1 MLPFGQPTASRSRF
15 LNVRFFLFVLV
26 FFFCSYLL
34 LYVYLDRDVGRNWSG
49 VDVDDYC
56 LKRNKWG
63 GFDDRVAEQRRIFAS
78 VREEHLE
85 VLRKF
90 EETSHEFAKLMQL
103 IPQKQDE
110 LEQLNQKIEMLK
122 LAARELQD
130 QRNVRLFL
138 PHSPLWPP
146 KEAERKDVEDGEKR
160 RFATIEEA
168 FDFSRCSIS
177 TRFRVF
183 VYERKSFAD
192 EHAAR
197 LYDELRKLP
206 YRTEDPTKACV
217 FAGIVEKGED
227 PRRLSEWKENGRN
240 HLLFLT
246 TAADSANFG
255 AAIVVAENLT
265 NPRPRMDHQLLL
277 DVDAPDSAEWTKL
290 PALLPRDNKFLLSY
304 QSATRPPALI
314 AEDLERMRKSAG
326 DSLDAVHFELSCTP
340 AESNGLCGSRSSRLE
355 LIKRSLFTLIFDH
368 EPNFQRRVFESLLGG
383 SIPLILSS
391 GHTSLPFDGLLD
403 WRLAVV
409 RLPSSRLPEV
419 HFIAR
424 SFSTADTLEMRR
436 KGANNLINSKV
447 LVRAVLAS
455 VRHSLQMPGEDEAN
469 AVVAAPAFRSGFSPP
484 HELPIT
490 PKPGVLLDEEY
501 VGPLEQPIDSA
512 AYHSNMSALG
522 MYTYELWNKHP
533 HFVDA
538 SPEFLAFAAALPSGA
553 EFDEA
558 ASSGMR
564 PIAPGSG
571 QEFSLALGGNRIREQ
586 FTIVILTH
594 NRDDVLAV
602 MLEKINRCPYVNRV
616 LVVWNNPDREP
627 PDSWPKLH
635 VPVLFIKAERNSLNN
650 RFLPYDQIRTEAVLS
665 LDDDIDFKAPEI
677 VFAFRVWR
685 ENRERIVG
693 LPARYHARYGD
704 ELFYNSNHTCQ
715 LSMILTGAAFLHK
728 SYFYAYSNQMPA
740 IIREKVDEWMNCED
754 LAMNFLVAHLT
765 RRPPIKA
772 TNKWTIR
779 CPTCP
784 ETLSGDAG
792 HFDKRSRCIRFFV
805 EVYGYNPLMFTQFRA
820 DSVLYRTRV
829 PVNHQKCFRFV

>member
-1 MLPFGQPTASRSRF
+1 MSAG
-15 LNVRFFLFVLV
+15 
-26 FFFCSYLL
+26 
-34 LYVYLDRDVGRNWSG
+34 VGVECN
-49 VDVDDYC
+49 DVDDYC

-63 GFDDRVAEQRRIFAS
+63 GFEDRLAEQRRIFAS

-138 PHSPLWPP
+138 PHAPLWPP
-146 KEAERKDVEDGEKR
+146 KTTDR
-160 RFATIEEA
+160 RARRGQYVPPSSFC
-168 FDFSRCSIS
+168 FHFSSRVFLFVSSRCSIS

-183 VYERKSFAD
+183 VYEKKSFAD

-197 LYDELRKLP
+197 LYDQLRKLP

-217 FAGIVEKGED
+217 FAGIVEKGDD
-227 PRRLSEWKENGRN
+227 PRRLSEWKESGRN

-246 TAADSANFG
+246 TPADSADFG

-265 NPRPRMDHQLLL
+265 NPRKRMDHQLML
-277 DVDAPDSAEWTKL
+277 DVDALDSAEWTKL

-304 QSATRPPALI
+304 QSTTPLTAPLI
-314 AEDLERMRKSAG
+314 AEDLERLTEIGRRFAG
-326 DSLDAVHFELSCTP
+326 
-340 AESNGLCGSRSSRLE
+340 
-355 LIKRSLFTLIFDH
+355 
-368 EPNFQRRVFESLLGG
+368 RR
-383 SIPLILSS
+383 
-391 GHTSLPFDGLLD
+391 GHSSLPFDGLLD

-409 RLPSSRLPEV
+409 QLPLARLPEV

-436 KGANNLINSKV
+436 KGRFFLENYLINSKD
-447 LVRAVLAS
+447 LMFPFSSRARRL
-455 VRHSLQMPGEDEAN
+455 
-469 AVVAAPAFRSGFSPP
+469 SPP
-484 HELPIT
+484 SATRCRCPARTRRTRWSPLRPSARASRRPKSSPIT

-501 VGPLEQPIDSA
+501 VGALEQPIDSA
-512 AYHSNMSALG
+512 AYHSNMSAIG
-522 MYTYELWNKHP
+522 MYTYKLWNEHP

-571 QEFSLALGGNRIREQ
+571 QEFSLAFGRQPNSRAVHHRHPHAQPRRRAGGDPREDQ
-586 FTIVILTH
+586 PLPV
-594 NRDDVLAV
+594 RQSRARR
-602 MLEKINRCPYVNRV
+602 LEQPRSGTAR
-616 LVVWNNPDREP
+616 LVAQTPRARP
-627 PDSWPKLH
+627 LH
-635 VPVLFIKAERNSLNN
+635 PAERNSLNN

-685 ENRERIVG
+685 ENRSG
-693 LPARYHARYGD
+693 SSGCPPATTRAYGD

-728 SYFYAYSNQMPA
+728 SYLYAYSNQMPA

-784 ETLSGDAG
+784 ETLSSDAG
-792 HFDKRSRCIRFFV
+792 HFDKRSRCIRFFI

-829 PVNHQKCFRFV
+829 PVNHQKCFRFRLITPRVVPLVSFCLVLSIHLSCCCLRVSFFALLNQPL